1 MKILKENQED
11 EKSVCENVIPE
22 EQLQMVSKFRK
33 RLSIGIPNE
42 SDKLENRLCLTPQA
56 VDLLVSDGHNIY
68 IEKGAGLSANY
79 TDLEYSDSGAKIIE
93 TRKEVFKADIILK
106 VAPIDMEDVSLMKDG
121 QTVFSALHLYSQSR
135 DVINE
140 LIEKRITAIALENY
154 RDLDSCYAFVRSMSE
169 IAGYSS
175 VLIASE
181 YLSNARGGKGIMLG
195 GVTGITPTEVVV
207 LGAGTAGEYAA
218 RTALGLGAE
227 VRVFDSSLKRLRR
240 IQDHLGQKIFT
251 STMHKYV
258 LQKSLESADVLIGA
272 VRNTTTFPRSVVSEE
287 MINGMKRG
295 SFVID
300 LSIDNGGCIETSK
313 IMNLKNPSFVKNDV
327 VHFCVPNIASR
338 VPKTAT
344 IALSNIFMPLIERM
358 GVAGGVTLNLKHDIG
373 FREGVYMYKGI
384 LTNQAVADKFSI
396 MCRDINLLMAVL

>member
-1 MKILKENQED
+1 MKKTEEKHNEN
-11 EKSVCENVIPE
+11 KAVCQSIIPQ
-22 EQLQMVSKFRK
+22 EQLQMVGNFRK

-56 VDLLVSDGHNIY
+56 VDILVEEGHNIY
-68 IEKGAGLSANY
+68 IEKGAGLAANY
-79 TDLEYSDSGAKIIE
+79 SDLEYSDSGAKILN
-93 TRKEVFKADIILK
+93 TKKEVFQADIILK
-106 VAPIDMEDVSLMKDG
+106 VAPIDMNDVGLLKDE
-121 QTVFSALHLYSQSR
+121 QIVFSALHLFSQSKC
-135 DVINE
+135 VING

-154 RDLDSCYAFVRSMSE
+154 KDLDSCYAFVRSMSE

-181 YLSNARGGKGIMLG
+181 YLSKARGGKGIMLG
-195 GVTGITPTEVVV
+195 GITGITPTEVVV

-227 VRVFDSSLKRLRR
+227 VKVFDYSLKRLRR

-272 VRNTTTFPRSVVSEE
+272 VRNTCTFPKNVVSED
-287 MINGMKRG
+287 MVNGMKPG
-295 SFVID
+295 SFIID
-300 LSIDNGGCIETSK
+300 LSIDNGGCIETSRL
-313 IMNLKNPSFVKNDV
+313 MNLDNPSFIRNKVI
-327 VHFCVPNIASR
+327 HFCVPNIASR

-344 IALSNIFMPLIERM
+344 IAMSNIFTPLIEHI
-358 GVAGGVTLNLKHDIG
+358 GIAGGVTLNLKHDIG

-384 LTNQAVADKFSI
+384 LTNQSVADKFGL

>member
-1 MKILKENQED
+1 MRSLEENQEE
-11 EKSVCENVIPE
+11 EKSVCENVIPQ

-56 VDLLVSDGHNIY
+56 VDILVADGHNIY

-93 TRKEVFKADIILK
+93 TRKELFKADIILK
-106 VAPIDMEDVSLMKDG
+106 VAPIDMDDVSLMKDG
-121 QTVFSALHLYSQSR
+121 QTIFSALHLYSQSKK
-135 DVINE
+135 VINE

-195 GVTGITPTEVVV
+195 GVTGITPTEVIV

-227 VRVFDSSLKRLRR
+227 VRVFDYSLKRLRR

-258 LQKSLESADVLIGA
+258 LKRSLESADVLIGA
-272 VRNTTTFPRSVVSEE
+272 VRNTSTFPGSVVSEE
-287 MINGMKRG
+287 MINGMKHG

-313 IMNLKNPSFVKNDV
+313 MMNLKNPSFVKNKIT
-327 VHFCVPNIASR
+327 HFCVPNIASR

-384 LTNQAVADKFSI
+384 LTNQAVADKFGI